1 VIISVFAV
9 SSVMAQPAKVPMRA
23 NYGIDAPSVL
33 RNLGGGGLAA
43 ILVGSII
50 YMLREN
56 LPRSLATSLAN
67 MGWWA
72 GSFMLLTALL
82 MLWGSRVGKLR
93 LRDKLIASLPW
104 RGDERVLDVGCG
116 HGLMLIAAAK
126 RLTTGKAIGVDIWRR
141 EDQAGNSAAAT
152 LENVRAEGVQD
163 RVELK
168 AGDARQLPFESATFD
183 VIVSSWALHNIYD
196 RQERERAIREV
207 ARVLKP
213 GGHLLIV
220 DIKHTDEYARLLAE
234 SGLSDIERHGPNF
247 LFVTPTH
254 WLTATKK
261 SST

>member
-1 VIISVFAV
+1 MMNQQATT
-9 SSVMAQPAKVPMRA
+9 PGRA
-23 NYGIDAPSVL
+23 DYGIDAPTVL

-43 ILVGSII
+43 IIAGSII
-50 YMLREN
+50 YMLRGN

-72 GSFMLLTALL
+72 GSFMMLTALA
-82 MLWGSRVGKLR
+82 MYWGSRVGKLR
-93 LRDKLIASLPW
+93 LRDRLIASIPW

-126 RLTTGKAIGVDIWRR
+126 RLTTGKAIGVDIWQR
-141 EDQAGNSAAAT
+141 EDQAGNSPAAT
-152 LENVRAEGVQD
+152 LLNARAEGVSD

-168 AGDARQLPFESATFD
+168 DADARELPFEPESFD
-183 VIVSSWALHNIYD
+183 VVVSSWALHNIYD
-196 RQERERAIREV
+196 REERERAIREV

-213 GGHLLIV
+213 GGHLLII
-220 DIKHTDEYARLLAE
+220 DIKHTDEYARVLTE
-234 SGLSDIERHGPNF
+234 SGLSDVLRHGPNF

-261 SST
+261 LSL